1 VDHEAAKVSKE
12 DNVGGV
18 GTDLGHRACEEEAVF
33 TAQADAFA
41 GCESEEKIGL
51 LRSE

>member
-1 VDHEAAKVSKE
+1 MDHKGGEDQQE

-18 GTDLGHRACEEEAVF
+18 GTDLGRRASGEEAVF

-41 GCESEEKIGL
+41 GCENEEEIGL